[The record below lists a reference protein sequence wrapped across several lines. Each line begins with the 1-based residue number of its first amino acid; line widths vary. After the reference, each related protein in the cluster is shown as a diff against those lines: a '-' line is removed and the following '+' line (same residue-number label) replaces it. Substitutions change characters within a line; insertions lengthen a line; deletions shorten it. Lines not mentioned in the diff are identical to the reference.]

1 MARMNQVSLIGR
13 IIGDPQIRY
22 PRNGIPVY
30 RCLLRV
36 ERPQSRRTNDPDKRF
51 DEINV
56 IVWGDQAE
64 AAIRH
69 TRRGSLI
76 GVSGWINSR
85 RYTKKNNIE
94 PEQRELL
101 ENLIFPL
108 VDENV
113 EAASVVDEILDILKL
128 RGHETSHVAY
138 EVTAPE
144 IEFLSDCV
152 FSEKDEEMNPLLN
165 IVRKEVSVEEL
176 QEFLDDLGVLD

>member
-13 IIGDPQIRY
+13 IVGDPEIRY

-30 RCLLRV
+30 RCLLRI
-36 ERPQSRRTNDPDKRF
+36 ERPHSRRANEPEKKF

-64 AAIRH
+64 AAMRH
-69 TRRGSLI
+69 TRRGSLV

-85 RYTKKNNIE
+85 RYTKKNHVE
-94 PEQRELL
+94 PEQRAML
-101 ENLIFPL
+101 EDLISSLGDHF
-108 VDENV
+108 DTED
-113 EAASVVDEILDILKL
+113 VVDEILDILKL

-144 IEFLSDCV
+144 IEFLQDCI
-152 FSEKDEEMNPLLN
+152 FDEKDEEMNPLLSV
-165 IVRKEVSVEEL
+165 VRKEVSVEEL
-176 QEFLDDLGVLD
+176 REFLGDLGVLD